1 MFSCKKHPFLDG
13 VHVCVPSATQY
24 SSSSSLSNCSS
35 DTACQQMCMCSDL
48 NMESTTLEKQLTVRA
63 ESDSILLGMGV
74 HGQNCTP
81 LQKFLKSTVVFQ
93 VHSRIQ
99 SLESTWTCMGGR
111 MLEEVHTAP
120 WICRKKIWTTS
131 TRSYY
136 VNWTD
141 VSTVEERD
149 TGQLIVMPPAK
160 FSCVTD
166 VDAKGT
172 LLQNAT
178 QDLVFGIVEES
189 KRGQERSH
197 ATDAGERGILPHNAM
212 QRPKS
217 VKGNDILFNQYQH
230 PPPSQSLHGKQP

>member
-1 MFSCKKHPFLDG
+1 
-13 VHVCVPSATQY
+13 
-24 SSSSSLSNCSS
+24 
-35 DTACQQMCMCSDL
+35 
-48 NMESTTLEKQLTVRA
+48 
-63 ESDSILLGMGV
+63 
-74 HGQNCTP
+74 
-81 LQKFLKSTVVFQ
+81 
-93 VHSRIQ
+93 
-99 SLESTWTCMGGR
+99 

-120 WICRKKIWTTS
+120 WICMKKIWTTS

-212 QRPKS
+212 QRPKL